1 MRFQESYGLNDL
13 RSFLALARSAIFFRF
28 TLLEC
33 IPLYAWEW
41 KESFGWSLCK
51 KMLQLKTWSKIEV
64 ESECSSVGGTIQLR
78 SSLKAIQIFSI
89 YSLLISMHSMKRCTL
104 IFYFGRQISPFSS
117 RRGGQEK
124 EKNPK
129 HTNTLDTTFYLHMSL
144 IQIGKVDKEHQPEN
158 VSSKLRK
165 YPTCTQICE

>member
-1 MRFQESYGLNDL
+1 MHIMRKDV
-13 RSFLALARSAIFFRF
+13 
-28 TLLEC
+28 
-33 IPLYAWEW
+33 P
-41 KESFGWSLCK
+41 
-51 KMLQLKTWSKIEV
+51 
-64 ESECSSVGGTIQLR
+64 
-78 SSLKAIQIFSI
+78 
-89 YSLLISMHSMKRCTL
+89 L
-104 IFYFGRQISPFSS
+104 IFVIFDSSPAS
-117 RRGGQEK
+117 EK

>member
-51 KMLQLKTWSKIEV
+51 KLLQLKTWSKIEV
-64 ESECSSVGGTIQLR
+64 ESECSLVGWTIQLR
-78 SSLKAIQIFSI
+78 SSLKAIQIFTQYIFTFNFHAQLVPSDF
-89 YSLLISMHSMKRCTL
+89 L
-104 IFYFGRQISPFSS
+104 IFYFGRQISPLQ
-117 RRGGQEK
+117 GGQEK

>member
-51 KMLQLKTWSKIEV
+51 KLQQLKTWSKIEV
-64 ESECSSVGGTIQLR
+64 ESECSLVGWTIQLR

-89 YSLLISMHSMKRCTL
+89 YSLLISMHFFLADKSHR
-104 IFYFGRQISPFSS
+104 FQA
-117 RRGGQEK
+117 GGGSEK

>member
-1 MRFQESYGLNDL
+1 
-13 RSFLALARSAIFFRF
+13 
-28 TLLEC
+28 
-33 IPLYAWEW
+33 
-41 KESFGWSLCK
+41 
-51 KMLQLKTWSKIEV
+51 
-64 ESECSSVGGTIQLR
+64 
-78 SSLKAIQIFSI
+78 
-89 YSLLISMHSMKRCTL
+89 MHSMRKDVPSDFLFWPTNL
-104 IFYFGRQISPFSS
+104 TVFKQ
-117 RRGGQEK
+117 GGQEK

>member
-1 MRFQESYGLNDL
+1 MFLGWVNNSASIKLESNSDFQY
-13 RSFLALARSAIFFRF
+13 IFTFNF
-28 TLLEC
+28 HAQHE
-33 IPLYAWEW
+33 
-41 KESFGWSLCK
+41 K
-51 KMLQLKTWSKIEV
+51 
-64 ESECSSVGGTIQLR
+64 
-78 SSLKAIQIFSI
+78 
-89 YSLLISMHSMKRCTL
+89 MHSDFLFWPTNLTVFKPA
-104 IFYFGRQISPFSS
+104 G
-117 RRGGQEK
+117 GGQEK